1 MPISRK
7 TLKLTRALKV
17 TVGQEAD
24 AATRTLAGAWVKAWD
39 ELSTQMQA
47 AVADVV
53 AEAVKLGRWPHPW
66 ELARAERLGTALTH
80 AERTLTTLSERAG
93 VTISGSLGPIVAAT
107 GSAEPQI
114 IGSQLPAAE
123 QVSMAAR
130 AASKIL
136 PSALDA
142 IVARSQSRIVG
153 QARALSG
160 EAMDAM
166 RRSLITGITVGSHPS
181 VVAADMLRRVE
192 GEFNG
197 GLSRAM
203 TIARTELLDGYR
215 TASAYAHSANS
226 DVLDGWR
233 WLATLDSRTCPSCWS
248 KNGDTYPISTPGPW
262 DHPNGR
268 CARMPQVRSW
278 QSLGIHAPEP
288 PSSFPDAQ
296 KAFKALPKADQLT
309 IMGPGRLAALNS
321 GQAQWSDLAQRRDS
335 SDWRPSYVATP
346 VRNLTRAA

>member
-1 MPISRK
+1 M
-7 TLKLTRALKV
+7 

-24 AATRTLAGAWVKAWD
+24 TATRTLAAAWVTAWD
-39 ELSTQMQA
+39 ELSAQMQT
-47 AVADVV
+47 AVTDVV
-53 AEAVKLGRWPHPW
+53 AEATRLGRWPHAW
-66 ELARAERLGTALTH
+66 ELARVDRLGTALTH
-80 AERTLTTLSERAG
+80 AERVLITLSHQAG
-93 VTISGSLGPIVAAT
+93 VTITGSLGPIVSAT
-107 GSAEPQI
+107 GNAEPHI

-123 QVSMAAR
+123 QASTAAR
-130 AASKIL
+130 AAAKIL

-142 IVARSQSRIVG
+142 IVARTQSQIIG

-166 RRSLITGITVGSHPS
+166 RRSLITGVAVGSHPS
-181 VVAADMLRRVE
+181 GAAADMLRRVE

-203 TIARTELLDGYR
+203 TIARTELLDAYR
-215 TASAYAHSANS
+215 TASAYAHNANS
-226 DVLDGWR
+226 DILDGWR
-233 WLATLDSRTCPSCWS
+233 WLCSFTVRTCPACWS
-248 KNGDTYPISTPGPW
+248 KNGDTYPVSTPGPW
-262 DHPNGR
+262 GHPNCR
-268 CARMPQVRSW
+268 CARVPEVRSW

-296 KAFKALPKADQLT
+296 KAFKALSKDDQLA

-321 GQAQWSDLAQRRDS
+321 GQAQWGDLAQRRDS